1 MRTDTR
7 MQAFDGKGDGS
18 AGGRR
23 RTRRRLLTLLAVA
36 VAGMCFPASAMAS
49 YGVSLTRTTGGVA
62 NISGANFAD
71 LGFGVGYGQAQDG
84 ICLLAETFLTVDG
97 ERSAFFGPEGVF
109 KNEAEG
115 GLQFTNLNS
124 DIYWTSIKQQQ
135 TVQKLLKLPYPQ
147 GPSTEGREAA
157 RGYAAGYDAYL
168 RHIGGAN
175 GVTNPAC
182 KGAAWVRPIKPID
195 VWRRIYQVDDLAG
208 NSALGPYVE
217 ANPAY
222 GPPAQASPAS
232 AKGRRARK
240 ASLGG
245 ITIGKLTLMGNDDL
259 LGSNG
264 LAVGGE
270 DTTNGG
276 GVVLANPHFPWHGAE
291 RFWEMNVEIPGQ
303 YHAVGAGI
311 WGLPG
316 INIGHNQN
324 VAWTHTVSTNT
335 TVTLWD
341 LVLAQGDQT
350 KYFYNGKELK
360 MKTRTVT
367 VQALEHGE
375 LVPRTGT
382 LYYSHYG
389 PVIWEDGHAISIVD
403 ANANNLRGVNQWL
416 AISKA
421 ENASQVLESER
432 SIQGVPWVNTIG
444 ADAQGNA
451 FYSEIV
457 VASSLTKK
465 YIDSLCDLE
474 PGSDEGPFLGDGDC
488 ELPESPGAIVP
499 GILAGSDEPSLI
511 RRDYVENSNNSFWLA
526 NANSPL
532 TGFSPAL
539 GGEEENPGMRAQ
551 TGIDMVAQRMGT
563 YNGGVPTDGLSPTPG
578 FTAETMQA
586 SWTKFRSLPAERA
599 LPGLREICE
608 NAVTE
613 AGGMINGVDVSGACP
628 VLDDY
633 GASATLTDKGGW
645 LFQEWFER
653 APNGQADFWVHPWTA
668 TEPVYTPN
676 TLNTSLQA
684 SKEALAAAVSSM
696 QARGIPLDASIGEVQ
711 RAPQPGAA
719 PLPGCL
725 EGDGCYAAIGS
736 FFPTPTSKQAEVTG
750 GTSIVMFTELQAG
763 HDPLS
768 KALLAYS
775 QSEDPTSPYYE
786 DQTQRFSKNEWITLP
801 WTPASVTE
809 DAITPTLHL
818 K

>member
-1 MRTDTR
+1 
-7 MQAFDGKGDGS
+7 
-18 AGGRR
+18 
-23 RTRRRLLTLLAVA
+23 
-36 VAGMCFPASAMAS
+36 MCFPASAVAS

-71 LGFGVGYGQAQDG
+71 VGFGVGYAQAQDG
-84 ICLLAETFLTVDG
+84 ICLLAESFLTVDG
-97 ERSAFFGPEGVF
+97 ERSAFLGPEGVF

-115 GLQFTNLNS
+115 GLQFTNLDS
-124 DIYWTSIKQQQ
+124 DIYWTSIKHEQ
-135 TVQKLLKLPYPQ
+135 TIQKLLRLSYPQ
-147 GPSTEGREAA
+147 GPSAEAREAA
-157 RGYAAGYDAYL
+157 SGYAAGYDAYL
-168 RHIGGAN
+168 KHIGGAS

-182 KGAAWVRPIKPID
+182 KGAAWVRPIKAID

-208 NSALGPYVE
+208 NSALGPYAE

-222 GPPAQASPAS
+222 GPPAEAPPAS
-232 AKGRRARK
+232 AKGQRARK
-240 ASLGG
+240 ASLGS
-245 ITIGKLTLMGNDDL
+245 ISIGKLALVGHSNL

-270 DTTNGG
+270 DATNGG
-276 GVVLANPHFPWHGAE
+276 GLVLANPHFPWHGAE

-316 INIGHNQN
+316 INIGHSQH

-341 LVLAQGDQT
+341 LVLVVGHQT
-350 KYFYNGKELK
+350 KYFYDGKQVN
-360 MKTRTVT
+360 MKKRIVT

-375 LVPRTGT
+375 EVSRTGT

-389 PVIWEDGHAISIVD
+389 PVIWEDGHAISVVD

-421 ENASQVLESER
+421 ENASQVIESER
-432 SIQGVPWVNTIG
+432 AIQGVPWVNTIG
-444 ADAQGNA
+444 ADDQGNA
-451 FYSEIV
+451 FYSEVV
-457 VASSLTKK
+457 VASSLTKA
-465 YIDSLCDLE
+465 YLDSLCNLE
-474 PGSDEGPFLGDGDC
+474 PGSDTGPFLGDGDC

-511 RRDYVENSNNSFWLA
+511 RKDYVENSNNSFWLA

-563 YNGGVPTDGLSPTPG
+563 NNSGVPTDGLSPVPG
-578 FTAETMQA
+578 FTAETLQA

-613 AGGMINGVDVSGACP
+613 DGGVINGVDVSGACP

-633 GASATLTDKGGW
+633 GATATLGDKGGW

-653 APNGQADFWVHPWTA
+653 APNGQADFWVHPWTV

-684 SKEALAAAVSSM
+684 SKEALATAVSSM
-696 QARGIPLDASIGEVQ
+696 EAREIPLDASIGEVQ
-711 RAPQPGAA
+711 RAPQTGAA

-736 FFPTPTSKQAEVTG
+736 SFPTPTSKQAEVTG
-750 GTSIVMFTELQAG
+750 GTSIVMFTELRSG
-763 HDPLS
+763 HEPLS

-801 WTPASVTE
+801 WTPASVAE